1 METPHFISD
10 APRSEVKEIMDL
22 YLKTV
27 VGNAEVELFQG
38 NQDGDM
44 MWDKT
49 ITRAEWA
56 QVLVRV
62 AANPMPLAE

>member
-1 METPHFISD
+1 
-10 APRSEVKEIMDL
+10 MDL
-22 YLKTV
+22 YLEKVT
-27 VGNAEVELFQG
+27 GSEATELFQG

-56 QVLVRV
+56 QVLVRL
-62 AANPMPLAE
+62 AAVPMPIAE